1 MRLRL
6 LIPIVI
12 LAAALAASVSGV
24 AQGGQSQEAQAEA
37 WAKRLAE
44 YNPSNKPGSKGE
56 YGIPTMDVDKVL
68 ATYKYY
74 LEAKKL
80 HEEFLA
86 TKIPPDAHWT
96 LREAEYNVR
105 TGLQTYQQSIQTI
118 VDEIAPQIRQGQAWI
133 ASQRTKQQP
142 LMHGSGR
149 MEEFFQYMAAIR
161 KLLPPTDERR
171 AELDVLYAKL
181 VADQEVV
188 ERAILKS
195 RKMKPDVYKGGDA
208 ATIKQLAVKILAED
222 TEKRYEEA
230 KVKPTVKL
238 LRTHITSPTWDT
250 ESAVEWTDTT
260 KTALQ
265 YRVSKGVFVQVAC
278 MVGENCFVYTLYI
291 HKDTIG
297 GASGNLVGHVMHRD
311 RYLRE
316 NIPN

>member
-12 LAAALAASVSGV
+12 FAAALAAPVV

-37 WAKRLAE
+37 WAKRLDE
-44 YNPSNKPGSKGE
+44 YKASTAPGSKGE
-56 YGIPTMDVDKVL
+56 FGIPTMDVDKIL
-68 ATYKYY
+68 ATHRYY

-80 HEEFLA
+80 YEEFLA
-86 TKIPPDAHWT
+86 TKIPPDTHWM
-96 LREAEYNVR
+96 LRQAEYDIR
-105 TGLQTYQQSIQTI
+105 TSLRVHQQSIQNI
-118 VDEIAPQIRQGQAWI
+118 VDDVAVQIRQGQAWI
-133 ASQRTKQQP
+133 ATQRTKQQP

-161 KLLPPTDERR
+161 KLLPPDDARR
-171 AELDVLYAKL
+171 MELEGLYTKL

-208 ATIKQLAVKILAED
+208 ATIKQLAAKILAED
-222 TEKRYEEA
+222 TEKRYDEA

-238 LRTHITSPTWDT
+238 LRTHITSPSWDT

-260 KTALQ
+260 KSALQ

-278 MVGENCFVYTLYI
+278 MVGDNCFVYTLYI
-291 HKDTIG
+291 HRDTIG
-297 GASGNLVGHVMHRD
+297 GATGNLVGHVMHRD